1 MNAHTDRAPLS
12 DQAEPRRGWSAH
24 VRSSALDALRYTQ
37 FVGVM
42 KRALPAAAFAVIA
55 AVLAFFFVARQ
66 PAKVSMSYAR
76 LDAIKNDLT
85 MLKPHLTGADAKG
98 HPFTITAE
106 TAIQDIKNPKRAKLK
121 KVEADLTLENN
132 GWLNVNAA
140 SGLVD
145 MLAGSLLLN
154 GGIDVYS
161 DGGYSFHSQDA
172 WLDLKKWIVWGNN
185 PVTGQGPTG
194 TMSADRF
201 HYDRGAHQLTL
212 LGNVHMTLMGKKKT

>member
-1 MNAHTDRAPLS
+1 MSAHSDRT
-12 DQAEPRRGWSAH
+12 EPRRDWSAR
-24 VRSSALDALRYTQ
+24 VRSTSLEALRYTQ

-42 KRALPAAAFAVIA
+42 KRALPTAAFAVVA

-66 PAKVSMSYAR
+66 PSKVSMTYER

-85 MLKPHLTGADAKG
+85 MIKPHLTGADAKG

-106 TAIQDIKNPKRAKLK
+106 TAIQDIKNPKRAKLR
-121 KVEADLTLENN
+121 KVEADLTLEDN

-140 SGLVD
+140 GGLVD

-161 DGGYSFHSQDA
+161 DSGYTFHSQAA
-172 WLDLKKWIVWGNN
+172 WVDLKKSVVWSNN
-185 PVTGQGPTG
+185 PVSGQGPMG
-194 TMSADRF
+194 TVKADRF

-212 LGNVHMTLMGKKKT
+212 EGDVHMTIEGKKA

>member
-1 MNAHTDRAPLS
+1 MSARS
-12 DQAEPRRGWSAH
+12 DQAELRRAEPKRDWSAR
-24 VRSSALDALRYTQ
+24 VRSSSMDALRYTQ

-42 KRALPAAAFAVIA
+42 KRALPTAAFAVIA
-55 AVLAFFFVARQ
+55 AVIAFFFVSRQ

-85 MLKPHLTGADAKG
+85 MTQPHLSGSDAKG
-98 HPFTITAE
+98 HPFIITADK
-106 TAIQDIKNPKRAKLK
+106 AIQDIKNPKRASLE

-140 SGLVD
+140 TGLVD
-145 MLAGSLLLN
+145 MLAGSLLLG

-161 DGGYSFHSQDA
+161 DTGYTFHSQAA
-172 WLDLKKWIVWGNN
+172 WLDLKKGVVWGNN
-185 PVTGQGPTG
+185 PVTGQGPMG
-194 TMSADRF
+194 TMSANRF

-212 LGNVHMTLMGKKKT
+212 DGDVHMMIIGKKKA

>member
-1 MNAHTDRAPLS
+1 MSAHSDRT
-12 DQAEPRRGWSAH
+12 EPRRDWSAR
-24 VRSSALDALRYTQ
+24 VRSTSLEALRYTQ

-42 KRALPAAAFAVIA
+42 KRALPTAAFAVVA

-66 PAKVSMSYAR
+66 PNKVSMTYER

-85 MLKPHLTGADAKG
+85 MIKPHLTGADAKG

-106 TAIQDIKNPKRAKLK
+106 TAIQDIKNPKRAKLR
-121 KVEADLTLENN
+121 KVEADLTLEDN

-140 SGLVD
+140 GGLVD

-161 DGGYSFHSQDA
+161 DSGYTFHSQAA
-172 WLDLKKWIVWGNN
+172 WVDLKKSVVWSNN
-185 PVTGQGPTG
+185 PVSGQGPMG
-194 TMSADRF
+194 TVKADRF

-212 LGNVHMTLMGKKKT
+212 EGDVHMTIEGKKA